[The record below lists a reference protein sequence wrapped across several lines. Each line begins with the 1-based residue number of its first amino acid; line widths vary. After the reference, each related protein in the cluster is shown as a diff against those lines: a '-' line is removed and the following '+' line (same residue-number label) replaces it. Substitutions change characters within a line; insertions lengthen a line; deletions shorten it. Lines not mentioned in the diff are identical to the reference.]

1 MIAKGLDNPNVTLV
15 GVINADLSFN
25 LPDFRSSERGFSL
38 LCQVAGRS
46 GRGKDEGKVI
56 FQTFNNSNIFL
67 DKAREQDYES
77 FLKMKLKSVKPLII
91 RRLQRL

>member
-56 FQTFNNSNIFL
+56 FKRLTILIF
-67 DKAREQDYES
+67 
-77 FLKMKLKSVKPLII
+77 FLIKRANKIMRVF
-91 RRLQRL
+91 